1 MVRLESFHR
10 MSYYRNNIQE
20 CVLQGDYG
28 CDSDAVDVRRRWGL
42 LVLIAVLQ
50 LVEKTTREKI
60 MSVLLYGNCET
71 HIFEIHCFKL
81 S

>member
-1 MVRLESFHR
+1 MVRLESFHS

-42 LVLIAVLQ
+42 LGIIAALQ
-50 LVEKTTREKI
+50 LVKKKQLRKKT
-60 MSVLLYGNCET
+60 NCGFCFMVTVSISET
-71 HIFEIHCFKL
+71 HF
-81 S
+81 